1 MADKK
6 RKFQYSIPEMT
17 KRLFHIAAPVKGLFT
32 VSTVASVLGNLSQ
45 MGIMG
50 FGALTLLRLGG
61 ILTAGSPVLWGCL
74 TGLFALLIVLCR
86 YTEGYVSHGGA
97 YSLLAHMRISLFI
110 TLRRLAPACL
120 MDREKGDLLNIAV
133 SDIETVEFFFA
144 HTIGPMFTVIL
155 LPLITLVL
163 AFIISPLYALVL
175 LPIYLVISIIFP
187 LVSVRIGRPIGL
199 RYRTALGKL
208 KSLVLE
214 SVYGLR
220 DIQIYDF
227 GEERFEQVSGTNRA
241 VNRAAHGLTIHRQTV
256 TSAPAFFVYLA
267 RIAVIAAAAYLA
279 AKGET
284 HPVGTVLLSFVA
296 AASFSSTQSLTTVVS
311 SLLETYAAAE
321 RLFLLE
327 DTVPEVQEAEAPVSC
342 GKIESIRFENVDFYY
357 TDPARQILKGFN
369 LSLKDSEKLG
379 IVGESGIGKSTVL
392 RLLLRFWNTRG
403 GRILINGIPI
413 EQISL
418 EELRRRIAVLEQDT
432 FLFDGSIAENI
443 AFGKPEASREEIV
456 AAAKR
461 AGLHD
466 FISTLPEGYET
477 QMGKMSARLSG
488 GEKQRVGIA
497 RTLLTDPDVIVMDEP
512 TSSLDVLHEKELLRT
527 LEREYRDKM
536 LIIVSHRHSTLT
548 GCGRI
553 VRLEGGKASDII

>member
-1 MADKK
+1 MLLINK
-6 RKFQYSIPEMT
+6 T
-17 KRLFHIAAPVKGLFT
+17 LWRLAKGLWGWIIAIALLKVAALAGTAAFAKV
-32 VSTVASVLGNLSQ
+32 VSGFLGSLFSPESVTASD
-45 MGIMG
+45 
-50 FGALTLLRLGG
+50 TK
-61 ILTAGSPVLWGCL
+61 TAI
-74 TGLFALLIVLCR
+74 LFALL
-86 YTEGYVSHGGA
+86 A
-97 YSLLAHMRISLFI
+97 SLLMLCAELLTGEAEFRCTAKARIR
-110 TLRRLAPACL
+110 LRTHVFSKILEL
-120 MDREKGDLLNIAV
+120 DVGKVEKL
-133 SDIETVEFFFA
+133 
-144 HTIGPMFTVIL
+144 GP
-155 LPLITLVL
+155 
-163 AFIISPLYALVL
+163 
-175 LPIYLVISIIFP
+175 
-187 LVSVRIGRPIGL
+187 
-199 RYRTALGKL
+199 
-208 KSLVLE
+208 
-214 SVYGLR
+214 
-220 DIQIYDF
+220 
-227 GEERFEQVSGTNRA
+227 VSGTNRA

-342 GKIESIRFENVDFYY
+342 GKIESIRFEDVDFYY
-357 TDPARQILKGFN
+357 TDPARMILKGFN

-443 AFGKPEASREEIV
+443 AFGKPEAGRDEIV

-461 AGLHD
+461 AGLHN